1 MARSP
6 RKSSLERQNEVVDTV
21 LALVGTVGPE
31 RVTTEAIAKAIGV
44 TQAAVFRHFSNK
56 AAIWCAVIGKL
67 EQLMTE
73 RWQAA
78 AAGPGSAKARLRRLV
93 LSQAELIEQLPAV
106 PSILFS
112 RELHYVNDD
121 LRERLYSL
129 VQHFGNSISDA
140 VRDGQQRGEFTSSL
154 SPKHAAQLLV
164 GLLHGAV
171 VRWSL
176 SGRAFA
182 LADELEQ
189 VLNAAL
195 ELLTQPTPQEPCR

>member
-1 MARSP
+1 MRRSP
-6 RKSSLERQNEVVDTV
+6 RKTSQERQNEVVDTV

-44 TQAAVFRHFSNK
+44 TQPAVFRHFPNK
-56 AAIWCAVIGKL
+56 AAIWYAVIGKL
-67 EQLMTE
+67 ERLMTE

-78 AAGPGSAKARLRRLV
+78 ATGPGSAKTRLRRLV
-93 LSQAELIEQLPAV
+93 LSQAELIQLLPAI

-112 RELHYVNDD
+112 RELHYVNDG

-129 VQHFGNSISDA
+129 VQRLGNSISDA
-140 VRDGQQRGEFTSSL
+140 VQDGQQRGELTSSL
-154 SPKHAAQLLV
+154 SSKHAAQLLV

-189 VLNAAL
+189 VLNTVL
-195 ELLTQPTPQEPCR
+195 ELLTQPSTQESRR